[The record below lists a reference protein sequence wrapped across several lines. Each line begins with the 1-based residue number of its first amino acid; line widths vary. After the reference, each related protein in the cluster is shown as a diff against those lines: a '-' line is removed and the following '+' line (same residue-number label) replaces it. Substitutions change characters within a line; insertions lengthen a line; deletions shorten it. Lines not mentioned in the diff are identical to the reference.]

1 MKQLFTLLLTALF
14 FTSPFSA
21 SAKKGIY
28 DISVRD
34 AAGVEQS
41 LKQYKG
47 KVMLIVN
54 TATRC
59 GFTPQY
65 NELQALYERFAAKGL
80 VILDF
85 PCNQFGE
92 QAPGTIDEIHDFCT
106 LNFKISF
113 PQMDKVEV
121 NGPKASDLFT
131 FLKAAQ
137 PFHGF
142 DLQDKTGKYMDQML
156 RKQDPAYD
164 QNADIKWNFTK
175 FLVDRKGRVLRRFEP
190 TENIQ
195 DIVRAIQEL
204 IK

>member
-1 MKQLFTLLLTALF
+1 MKQLFTIFLTISFLTFPLTGA
-14 FTSPFSA
+14 
-21 SAKKGIY
+21 AKKGIY

-34 AAGVEQS
+34 AAGIEQS

-65 NELQALYERFAAKGL
+65 TELQALYERFAPKGL

-121 NGPKASDLFT
+121 NGPSASDLFT
-131 FLKAAQ
+131 FLKAEQ
-137 PFHGF
+137 PFRGF

-175 FLVDRKGRVLRRFEP
+175 FLVDRKGHVLRRFEP
-190 TENIQ
+190 TESIQ